1 MWALG
6 VPRRLLGHLEIGKL
20 MVLAAITAVL
30 AVPLGLM
37 LAWCLV
43 AIVNVQAFGW
53 RLPFH
58 VFPMQW
64 VSILALALAT
74 AFLAAL
80 APVVRLGRTAPHELL
95 KVFANE
101 R

>member
-1 MWALG
+1 M
-6 VPRRLLGHLEIGKL
+6 LEIAKL
-20 MVLAAITAVL
+20 LALAAMTAVL
-30 AVPLGLM
+30 AVPLGLF

-58 VFPMQW
+58 VFPGQW
-64 VSILALALAT
+64 VIVGLLALAT
-74 AFLAAL
+74 ALLSSVLPALRFRRAA
-80 APVVRLGRTAPHELL
+80 PQDLL

>member
-1 MWALG
+1 VWALG
-6 VPRRLLGHLEIGKL
+6 VPRRRLADLEIGKL
-20 MVLAAITAVL
+20 LVLAAITAVL
-30 AVPLGLM
+30 AVPLGLV

-58 VFPMQW
+58 VFPAQW
-64 VSILALALAT
+64 VLILALALAT
-74 AFLAAL
+74 AFLAAIL
-80 APVVRLGRTAPHELL
+80 PALRLGRTAPQELL